1 MNTADQDGSERLS
14 VVIKAVDEAG
24 NPQQLPSQTKL
35 NVPAQKQNDGSWIV
49 AQADLAKINVY
60 LGEIADDLSIQITPQ
75 SKDGSSLSS
84 GEATDIKI
92 KANAV
97 VRVPLLE
104 VRGVMEGLEDTPLPL
119 LSKLQGVINAQLGN
133 GAGQTLELEL
143 TDLPEGSL
151 LVAANRG
158 SDSFDSGFFTGS
170 QSGRTGTAPPN
181 SACLT
186 PNGAMARSRRS
197 NS

>member
-119 LSKLQGVINAQLGN
+119 LSKLQGVINAQLRGN

-158 SDSFDSGFFTGS
+158 SDENSTRFFHRLSIGTNWDSST
-170 QSGRTGTAPPN
+170 PN
-181 SACLT
+181 SACP
-186 PNGAMARSRRS
+186 PNGQC
-197 NS
+197 